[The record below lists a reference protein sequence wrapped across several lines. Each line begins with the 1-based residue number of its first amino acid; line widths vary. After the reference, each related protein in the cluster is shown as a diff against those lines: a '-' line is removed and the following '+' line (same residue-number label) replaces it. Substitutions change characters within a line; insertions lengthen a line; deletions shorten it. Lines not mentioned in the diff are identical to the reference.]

1 MATHVTETAAA
12 PSELAVRHF
21 EEMLA
26 FETDCWDVNDGLK
39 SSNPDFILVDVRG
52 PNAFAKGPCGGC
64 DQHPAPRANS
74 RPNGRVSEGQDV
86 RRLLRRPALQWSK

>member
-26 FETDCWDVNDGLK
+26 FETDCWDVNDSLK

-52 PNAFAKGPCGGC
+52 PNAFAKGHVEGAINIPHR
-64 DQHPAPRANS
+64 DS
-74 RPNGRVSEGQDV
+74 RPNGRVFEGQDV